1 MHDRTAT
8 PTPLVSALPE
18 LKDYG
23 RDLRIDACRG
33 IALWCI
39 FLDHVPNNIGSWLTL
54 RNYGFSD
61 AAEVFMFVSGVTCAL
76 AYGKIWRCEG
86 WTGVISRTLRRSW
99 DIYVAF
105 LLLTLACAI
114 LVYLAGGDR
123 LADQSNTRILL
134 DQPGA
139 TLAHAAILQYCPVN
153 TDVLPIFVLLH
164 LLFAPLLW
172 LLLRLPNVT
181 LGASLALYA
190 LVHVFGWTMPAWP
203 NGHWAFNPL
212 AWQLLVVLGAW
223 WMIEGERVR
232 PWVTSRTALV
242 PAVLYLVFSLLIAL
256 SWRIKPLDELIPQ
269 ALLRLPYP
277 MDKSNL
283 DPLRLLHFLALAV
296 LAVWLVPPNQRGLTT
311 AVMRGAILCGKNSLP
326 IYCLGVLLTLASV
339 LALLDISEGVAMQ
352 IVLSVSGVLMM
363 IVAAK
368 LLNLINIK
376 PRQQSTVALYM
387 GVRAPREGWG
397 AAAWRLLEAFRRG
410 LREFGRAGR
419 QNLVIDCRFAQGQS
433 DRVPGLADESVRLKA
448 DVIAASRKPAAM
460 AAKNAT
466 ATSHRRNIAFDNP
479 VQHGLTTC
487 LALPWRE
494 CHTGFPTE
502 SWPRRYS
509 WRMYRVRAL
518 SGANERAVA
527 RYPHVRI
534 GPLTDMLTRPTGC
547 RIRHSGF
554 MYVP

>member
-8 PTPLVSALPE
+8 PKPLASALPE
-18 LKDYG
+18 LKGYG

-76 AYGKIWRCEG
+76 AYSKVWRCEG

-99 DIYVAF
+99 DIYAAF
-105 LLLTLACAI
+105 LLLTLSCAI

-123 LADQSNTRILL
+123 LADESNTRILL
-134 DQPGA
+134 DQPRA
-139 TLAHAAILQYCPVN
+139 TLVHAAILQYCPVN

-181 LGASLALYA
+181 LGAALALYA

-232 PWVTSRTALV
+232 PWVTSRAALV
-242 PAVLYLVFSLLIAL
+242 PAVLYLVFSLIIAL
-256 SWRIKPLDELIPQ
+256 SWRIKPLDAIVPQ
-269 ALLRLPYP
+269 ALLKLLYP

-296 LAVWLVPPNQRGLTT
+296 LAVWLVPPNRRGLTT

-326 IYCLGVLLTLASV
+326 IYCLGVLLTLASL

-352 IVLSVSGVLMM
+352 IALSVGGVLMM
-363 IVAAK
+363 ILAAT
-368 LLNLINIK
+368 LLNLIKIK
-376 PRQQSTVALYM
+376 PRQQPHAKPSDLPVEQPTKIELVINFKTAKAL
-387 GVRAPREGWG
+387 GVDIPPTLPCRRGDRIKMPFALVRESGCG
-397 AAAWRLLEAFRRG
+397 ADPVPAIAHAFRPP
-410 LREFGRAGR
+410 AKH
-419 QNLVIDCRFAQGQS
+419 VGQ
-433 DRVPGLADESVRLKA
+433 
-448 DVIAASRKPAAM
+448 DV
-460 AAKNAT
+460 N
-466 ATSHRRNIAFDNP
+466 
-479 VQHGLTTC
+479 
-487 LALPWRE
+487 
-494 CHTGFPTE
+494 
-502 SWPRRYS
+502 
-509 WRMYRVRAL
+509 
-518 SGANERAVA
+518 
-527 RYPHVRI
+527 
-534 GPLTDMLTRPTGC
+534 
-547 RIRHSGF
+547 
-554 MYVP
+554 